1 MTQSAMNL
9 EGILIRDIDGNYY
22 FRVYEGGEF
31 TDYKICHHDLKIK
44 VLDDDAVI
52 YKNND
57 ENYIDYSPHTLG
69 KD

>member
-1 MTQSAMNL
+1 MTQSATDL

-22 FRVYEGGEF
+22 FRVYEDGEF
-31 TDYKICHHDLKIK
+31 TDYKIYHHDLKIK
-44 VLDDDAVI
+44 ILDNDAVI

-57 ENYIDYSPHTLG
+57 ENYIDYSLRTLG